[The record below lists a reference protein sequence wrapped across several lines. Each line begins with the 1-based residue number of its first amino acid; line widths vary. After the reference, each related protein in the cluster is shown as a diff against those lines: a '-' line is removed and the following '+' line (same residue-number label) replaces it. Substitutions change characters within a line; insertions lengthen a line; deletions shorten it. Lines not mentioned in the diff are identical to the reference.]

1 MIRLALA
8 LVVTLAGCPA
18 APDPVPSGTES
29 PAPDTRSPV
38 PDTGSPMEFRA
49 TLLDGGNQQDW
60 PAPQANGQEGS
71 ISVRGKLD
79 APTPCQNVT
88 GTLAR
93 SGETLTVTVDV
104 RATGDICAQ
113 MIATFGYEATIREL
127 APGSYQVRVIH
138 RYPGT
143 GWDTQTVLDERVTV
157 R

>member
-18 APDPVPSGTES
+18 APDPVPSGAES
-29 PAPDTRSPV
+29 PAPDTQSPV

-49 TLLDGGNQQDW
+49 TLLDGNQQDW
-60 PAPQANGQEGS
+60 PDPQASGQEGA
-71 ISVRGKLD
+71 ITVRGKLD

-88 GTLAR
+88 GTLER
-93 SGETLTVTVDV
+93 SGETLTVHVDV
-104 RATGDICAQ
+104 RATGDVCTQ
-113 MIATFGYEATIREL
+113 VIATFGYDGTIRDL
-127 APGSYQVRVIH
+127 AAGSYQVRVVH

-143 GWDTQTVLDERVTV
+143 GWGTQTVLEEQVTV